1 VQRSAEGVVVTPL
14 SVYAGKRTGTREY
27 IRRIQAACP
36 GHLTV
41 MTNALTTRVLFD
53 DDHTA
58 IGVEYLEGAHLYRA
72 DPNASSTDQDGVTRK
87 VRVSREVI
95 LCAGAFNSPQLLMLS
110 GIGPK
115 EALQQHGIEVRL
127 DRPGVGKNLQDRY
140 EVGVVNELKED
151 FAILKNATFEIPK
164 PGEPPD
170 PLFSE
175 WLQGKG
181 VYTSNGAIISIVKR
195 SDVTRPEP
203 DLFIFGLAG
212 FFKGYFP
219 GYSEAA
225 VKGKNFFTWAILNAH
240 TNNTAGEVTLTSNN
254 PRDVP
259 HIDFHYFTEGNDTSG
274 EDLDS
279 VVEGVAF
286 VRRMSQRTEHLIKA
300 EQVPG
305 KEVDT
310 PDKIREFI
318 RDNAWGH
325 HASCSN
331 KMGPQSDPMAVVDSE
346 FRVHGTQNLRVVDA
360 SVFPRIP
367 GFFIVSAIYMI
378 SEKAADVILK
388 AAGHSA

>member
-1 VQRSAEGVVVTPL
+1 
-14 SVYAGKRTGTREY
+14 
-27 IRRIQAACP
+27 
-36 GHLTV
+36 
-41 MTNALTTRVLFD
+41 
-53 DDHTA
+53 
-58 IGVEYLEGAHLYRA
+58 
-72 DPNASSTDQDGVTRK
+72 
-87 VRVSREVI
+87 
-95 LCAGAFNSPQLLMLS
+95 MLS

-225 VKGKNFFTWAILNAH
+225 VKGKNFFTWAILKAH